1 MLKVKHKVFNVFR
14 HKWHRNRMVFHNL
27 RIRDYKIKASL
38 FLTLKESWSYQ
49 RTIKLKFINL
59 LRSREHSSLETCFS
73 ALRDWKITRYTA
85 SVKLDPHEKIRAKFL
100 MKRWRALVKKRRLN
114 YKKYEILSIKTDY
127 NCVKNL
133 LREWSSTL
141 YLKNMEENV
150 AIPHF

>member
-1 MLKVKHKVFNVFR
+1 MDQVCGFMFLRNHLQKCFGALKYNQFYRLQKRRAPYNHMLKVKHKVFNVFR

-59 LRSREHSSLETCFS
+59 LRAREHSSLETCFS

-100 MKRWRALVKKRRLN
+100 Q
-114 YKKYEILSIKTDY
+114 
-127 NCVKNL
+127 C
-133 LREWSSTL
+133 
-141 YLKNMEENV
+141 
-150 AIPHF
+150 